1 MKHEHIFIVVISIM
15 FCVLTAVFILFPRS
29 TFSELE
35 RRELAVFPEFDRSR
49 LADGS
54 YTRDVSAWFSDTEPM
69 RDRFMLLH
77 LKLKDIMAL
86 KLGADS
92 DYVAFHAAEPIVEE
106 PSDEELERRN
116 RDIGEYENTL
126 TEDAH
131 TKVANAGIVILGSG
145 PEVRALMAYGGNE
158 KGGGPFADAVNRY
171 KKHFGKDVNVYCMVI
186 PTAGEYYAPAKVRNR
201 IKPQLP
207 TIRNIYSLLSDS
219 VKAVDVYSVLGNHAS
234 EPIYLRTDHH
244 WSPLGAYYAAEKFAE
259 VAKVPFRKL
268 DEYDR
273 KVVPGFVGT
282 MYGYS
287 KDISVKNAPEDF
299 VYYTPRDTTYEATFV
314 NFALDKSFKITG
326 ESAPHKAPFFR
337 SYPKSPGMAYS
348 SFMGGDAMIVKVR
361 TGVGNGRRLAIM
373 KDSVGNAVP
382 AYLFGSFEEVHV
394 LDFRYFP
401 RNVVKYVRD
410 NGITDFVFI
419 NNIFNAYS
427 DGVAKSYREMLT
439 HK

>member
-171 KKHFGKDVNVYCMVI
+171 KKHFGKDVNVYCIVI

-259 VAKVPFRKL
+259 VAKVPFRSLTNMTARLCPDLWVQCMVIPRIYLLRTHRRILYITLRVIQRTKL
-268 DEYDR
+268 R
-273 KVVPGFVGT
+273 L
-282 MYGYS
+282 S
-287 KDISVKNAPEDF
+287 ISLLTNRLRSQVSQ
-299 VYYTPRDTTYEATFV
+299 PRIKHRFSGRIPSRQAWPTA
-314 NFALDKSFKITG
+314 ASW
-326 ESAPHKAPFFR
+326 A
-337 SYPKSPGMAYS
+337 
-348 SFMGGDAMIVKVR
+348 AM
-361 TGVGNGRRLAIM
+361 
-373 KDSVGNAVP
+373 P
-382 AYLFGSFEEVHV
+382 
-394 LDFRYFP
+394 
-401 RNVVKYVRD
+401 
-410 NGITDFVFI
+410 
-419 NNIFNAYS
+419 
-427 DGVAKSYREMLT
+427 
-439 HK
+439 